1 MASLPRTSGRLYPGH
16 QGIFTQ
22 DIPCF
27 GLWQP
32 LSLHP
37 KYPRDITLFQFVLCH
52 IISIPSKQKR
62 AFLRFDTLV
71 IEGKAHTFDPATQK
85 LVPRQGQP

>member
-1 MASLPRTSGRLYPGH
+1 MASLPRTGASLPRTSGRLHPGHQGVFTQDIMASLPRTSGRLYPGH
-16 QGIFTQ
+16 QGVFTQ
-22 DIPCF
+22 DIPYF

-52 IISIPSKQKR
+52 MC
-62 AFLRFDTLV
+62 
-71 IEGKAHTFDPATQK
+71 
-85 LVPRQGQP
+85 PRVTTRLL

>member
-16 QGIFTQ
+16 QGVFTQ
-22 DIPCF
+22 DIPYF

-52 IISIPSKQKR
+52 MCPRKR